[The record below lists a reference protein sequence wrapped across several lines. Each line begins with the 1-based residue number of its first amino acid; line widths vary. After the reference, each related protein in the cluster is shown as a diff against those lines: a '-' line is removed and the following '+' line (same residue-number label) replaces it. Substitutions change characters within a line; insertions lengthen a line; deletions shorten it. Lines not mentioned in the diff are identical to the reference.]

1 MTAQE
6 YRDALLKRW
15 RFLILLAL
23 ATGLGALLASQ
34 VMTHRYRSF
43 ALVEI
48 VVNPANPTPAAVL
61 QGGNLLA
68 TEVQLVSSA
77 PVLQRVTKNY
87 AGLSDAQ
94 LASELEISAYN
105 GTATIFQ
112 IGVLDASPARAASL
126 ANDVA
131 AAVAAQQEQTRE
143 QQNTLQLQPLQDQ
156 LNAVDKDIEDTT
168 ATLAGLS
175 SSPSDTATKARLQAH
190 LANLNEQKSQL
201 QTNIS
206 QIQVAQGL
214 NGFTLEVAQAARPDA
229 KPVRPVVWANV
240 GVGVI
245 FGLVV
250 GMLLVLLRGLLSLRT
265 PASEDDAASFGWPYL
280 TTLDA
285 TSTAVGDGRA
295 ASASH
300 AYQQIETALRL
311 GDITKPIRSLV
322 IASLGADESTQR
334 VAAQLAL
341 QLAASGD
348 RTLLVDANVERPVLA
363 SWFGIAQQPGL
374 SDAVIAFQTRGQ
386 SEQAITSMIQS
397 PTTPAAPNLRIVS
410 ASGPWANPMRVFRS
424 AAMGRLSAALVASGA
439 QRVLYSAPPLLHS
452 SMARALANR
461 ADGILLVIN
470 PEHVRRDKMQ
480 RANSLLSRQGIRVL
494 GYVLAR
500 EQDQLPV
507 RAVANTVAGSEAP
520 ATIPP
525 AEAARTR
532 HAQA

>member
-1 MTAQE
+1 MTARE
-6 YRDALLKRW
+6 YRDALLRRW

-34 VMTHRYRSF
+34 VMTHRYRSS

-48 VVNPANPTPAAVL
+48 AVNPANPTPAAVL

-68 TEVQLVSSA
+68 TEVQLASST

-131 AAVAAQQEQTRE
+131 AAVVAQQEQTRE
-143 QQNTLQLQPLQDQ
+143 QQNTAQLQPLQDR
-156 LNAVDKDIEDTT
+156 LSSVEKDIEDTT

-175 SSPSDTATKARLQAH
+175 TSPSDTATKARLQAH
-190 LANLNEQKSQL
+190 LADLNAQQSQL
-201 QTNIS
+201 QSNIS

-214 NGFTLEVAQAARPDA
+214 NGFTLRVAQAARQDA

-240 GVGVI
+240 GIGVI
-245 FGLVV
+245 FGLIV
-250 GMLLVLLRGLLSLRT
+250 GMLLVLLRGLLALRM
-265 PASEDDAASFGWPYL
+265 PASEYDAASFGWPYL
-280 TTLDA
+280 TTLMPTPA
-285 TSTAVGDGRA
+285 AGGDGRA
-295 ASASH
+295 ANTSQ

-311 GDITKPIRSLV
+311 GDMTKPIHSLV

-348 RTLLVDANVERPVLA
+348 RTLLVDANVERPILA

-386 SEQAITSMIQS
+386 SEQAIASMIQS
-397 PTTPAAPNLRIVS
+397 PTTPAAPNLRIMS
-410 ASGPWANPMRVFRS
+410 ASGPWPNPMRVFRS

-439 QRVLYSAPPLLHS
+439 QRVFYSAPPLLHFGA
-452 SMARALANR
+452 ARALATR
-461 ADGILLVIN
+461 ADGMLLVID
-470 PEHVRRDKMQ
+470 PEHVRRDKLQ
-480 RANSLLSRQGIRVL
+480 RANSLLAQEGIRVL
-494 GYVLAR
+494 GYVLTR
-500 EQDQLPV
+500 DPDQPSV
-507 RAVANTVAGSEAP
+507 RPAANTLANSEAP

-525 AEAARTR
+525 AEAVRTR
-532 HAQA
+532 HVQA